1 MKKKGPLR
9 NLKYSLHL
17 VTYLDILGFR
27 DLVSE
32 ESPNFISRAIRKVIE
47 STEPDEIGKKQ
58 YHENY
63 VNFSDLIVHTV
74 PIYSQANKKY
84 RDGLVF
90 NRVQSLLHAQVAL
103 IQEGLLLRGAL
114 TLGNMERTYRVLF
127 GPGLISA
134 YDLEREKARFPR
146 IILDSALLRE
156 LETNPHLRRHKY
168 REEMEYLSSFLR
180 KDTDDF
186 FFVDY
191 LGGLQSECHEDDY
204 SEFLGVHKQL
214 IEKGFSEF
222 PGNERVLEKYR
233 WLKKYHD
240 ETVQARLDESLRGEF
255 LIEVRDPSDQVSP

>member
-1 MKKKGPLR
+1 MKRGALR

-32 ESPNFISRAIRKVIE
+32 ESPNFISRAIRRVIE

-74 PIYSQANKKY
+74 PIYSQANRKY

-114 TLGNMERTYRVLF
+114 TLGNMERSYRVLF

-134 YDLEREKARFPR
+134 YDLERKKACFPR
-146 IILDSALLRE
+146 IILDHALLQE
-156 LETNPHLRRHKY
+156 LKINPQLRRHKY
-168 REEMEYLSSFLR
+168 REEMKYLSTFLR

-191 LGGLQSECHEDDY
+191 LGGFRSECNDSNDY
-204 SEFLGVHKQL
+204 LEFLGIHKRL
-214 IEKGFSEF
+214 VEKGFGEF
-222 PGNERVLEKYR
+222 AGDQRILPKYE
-233 WLKKYHD
+233 WLRKYHD
-240 ETVQARLDESLRGEF
+240 STVQARLNEPLHERF
-255 LIEVRDPSDQVSP
+255 AIEVPNPSDEVS